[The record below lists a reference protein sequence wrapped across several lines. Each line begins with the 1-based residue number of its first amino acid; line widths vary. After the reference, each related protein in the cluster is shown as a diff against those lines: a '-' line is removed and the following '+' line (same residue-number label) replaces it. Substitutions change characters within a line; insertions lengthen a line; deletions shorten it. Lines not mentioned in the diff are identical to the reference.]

1 MTESSIHHPGRPGE
15 KQPWLRP
22 VDFSAPSAVPPDQQA
37 RLRRMADELGPLV
50 SPKAMNDLGIV
61 MKLEPLWLEEML
73 WRDAHPMPADEAVT
87 VSIGSSAGGSL
98 YLAIDPTMASLI
110 VERLLGTE
118 PDPARPLRAVTTID
132 RSLLSRLHDMIVQSL
147 SRLWEEATT
156 SALTLD
162 KVSVHTDLTFAA
174 EVTEPTLVL
183 AIEVK
188 LFDTFTVMH
197 LLLPES
203 VIRPVA
209 RSLSRPSARSENED
223 PEVTRAVH
231 GRLGEANV
239 DVQVQL
245 GSVRLTAG
253 EIADLH
259 PGDRVALPTAADE
272 AAALIVD
279 GVPVQYGHIGR
290 SGGRRAV
297 RIGRRGP
304 GA

>member
-1 MTESSIHHPGRPGE
+1 MSESRIHHPGRPGE
-15 KQPWLRP
+15 RQPWLRP
-22 VDFSAPSAVPPDQQA
+22 VDFTAPSAVPPDQQA
-37 RLRRMADELGPLV
+37 RLRRMAEELGPLV

-87 VSIGSSAGGSL
+87 VKISSSAGGSL
-98 YLAIDPTMASLI
+98 FLAIDPTMATLI

-132 RSLLSRLHDMIVQSL
+132 RSLLGRVNEMLVAGL
-147 SRLWEEATT
+147 GRLWEEATG
-156 SALTLD
+156 ATLELER
-162 KVSVHTDLTFAA
+162 VAVHSDFTFGA
-174 EVTEPTLVL
+174 EVTEPTLLL
-183 AIEVK
+183 AVEVK
-188 LFDTFTVMH
+188 LFDTFTMLH
-197 LLLPES
+197 LLLPQS
-203 VIRPVA
+203 VTQPVG
-209 RSLSRPSARSENED
+209 RSLSRPSARGESDD

-231 GRLGEANV
+231 GKLGEANV

-259 PGDRVALPTAADE
+259 PGDRVSLPTAATE

-297 RIGRRGP
+297 RIGLRGP